1 MPIVL
6 YISKDCEPHCTD
18 AKWVC
23 ERAARELGEELIVED
38 VDNPKFKGK
47 CTTEFKEEEASFLKV
62 IPVVCSAERE
72 GDELLIR
79 GCLSGV
85 PALSELKEL
94 MNRGK
99 EKETS
104 L

>member
-1 MPIVL
+1 MAILL

-23 ERAARELGEELIVED
+23 EQAARELGEELVVED
-38 VDNPKFKGK
+38 VDNPKLKGK
-47 CTTEFKEEEASFLKV
+47 CTMEFKEKNNFLEV

-85 PALSELKEL
+85 PTMSELKEL
-94 MNRGK
+94 MDRGK